1 MLDHFG
7 LTVKDVEASRAFYA
21 AALAPLGIGVVAEF
35 QGHVG
40 LGRGGRAQFWFSQ
53 GEPTPARLHLAFE
66 AGSRAEVDAFHAAA
80 LAAGATDNGA
90 PGLRPHYH
98 PTYYGAFAIDPN
110 GHNIE
115 AVCRSP
121 ES

>member
-7 LTVKDVEASRAFYA
+7 LTVKDVKASRAFYA
-21 AALAPLGIGVVAEF
+21 AALAPLGISVLAEF
-35 QGHVG
+35 EGHVG
-40 LGRGGRAQFWFSQ
+40 LGRDGRARFWFSQ
-53 GEPTPARLHLAFE
+53 GEPKPARLHLAFE
-66 AGSRAEVDAFHAAA
+66 ARSRAEVDAFHAAA
-80 LAAGATDNGA
+80 LAAGAIDNGP

-121 ES
+121 EP